1 MAEGKSLMS
10 KSSFNVH
17 LAQRSATLTVRSYVN
32 ATSRNR
38 NLSIFNTLEPITLE
52 EEYVWGPE

>member
-52 EEYVWGPE
+52 EEYV